1 MSLSSQP
8 VSTAY
13 TGGATMTG
21 NTATGSA
28 IGNATGNQTQNSSS
42 STSWLH
48 SNMTKPKSDLDE
60 FDPLA

>member
-13 TGGATMTG
+13 TGSATVAGST
-21 NTATGSA
+21 TGS
-28 IGNATGNQTQNSSS
+28 QTQNSSS
-42 STSWLH
+42 SSSWLH